1 MRFRS
6 GIAITCL
13 AISGH
18 ALAADAQN
26 AAQTTASG
34 DENVLGEIIVTARFR
49 QENVQDVPIT
59 VTALSSEALE
69 ERGITDMIA
78 LSSVVPNLQIRN
90 TNAGPNQSDI
100 RLRGVPDVAV
110 YVDGI
115 AHSNTAGQLMDVVDV
130 DRVEVL
136 NGPQGT
142 LFGKNA
148 IGGAIQYVT
157 TKPSDTFSA
166 SSKFTFGS
174 YEHVDATGTLNIPW
188 TDVFYTKIT
197 GASLQHG
204 GYVRDIGTNDYD
216 GADRYTVAR
225 FDALL
230 KPTDAFNARFIF
242 AYTGETANQPA
253 NVSTQNDLVCKGD
266 PIPPE
271 YTGKIPGPLCVLNT
285 IGLKVNPNL
294 DFGAQKLW
302 EADSPT
308 HDGDEGYDYKSY
320 DFTLDLNLAL
330 SDHWGIRSLTGY
342 RDEWFSKL
350 ANHNGTP
357 YVLISNATGGIST
370 EFTQE
375 LQLAFNSD
383 WLKGTT
389 GLYYYK
395 DKFLRASISWTYTD
409 LETGTLAAQSAA
421 LGGRTPSF
429 NQNEY
434 DNIIEGYAAYSEWT
448 AKLADKLS
456 FTVGARYNTED
467 NDTILYPA
475 PVESLVCC
483 TRLPDNLQPGGGELV
498 PPRTATFNNF
508 TPRAS
513 LQYQWQPNIMTYATY
528 SKGFNAGGFNTAT
541 NVPIPYKP
549 ETLDNY
555 EIGLKSDLFDKHL
568 RFNLSAFYGEYKDI
582 QVKVDLPYGETVV
595 QATENAGAGLVKG
608 LELES
613 LWAATDRLTVN
624 LNIGVLKTAY
634 TDTGGQTDLQKD
646 TAFPW
651 SPKMT
656 YDLGAQYRWS
666 LNQGNLTLRGDY
678 VYETSTESNIDPVFT
693 VHQDGFGL
701 LNARLTYQKVGAP
714 WNVSAYGTNL
724 TDAYYFT
731 NSLHI
736 TQEGWAF
743 GEVAPPREWGITFSM
758 KY

>member
-409 LETGTLAAQSAA
+409 LETGTLAAQSA
-421 LGGRTPSF
+421 GSF
-429 NQNEY
+429 P
-434 DNIIEGYAAYSEWT
+434 
-448 AKLADKLS
+448 
-456 FTVGARYNTED
+456 
-467 NDTILYPA
+467 PA
-475 PVESLVCC
+475 
-483 TRLPDNLQPGGGELV
+483 
-498 PPRTATFNNF
+498 
-508 TPRAS
+508 
-513 LQYQWQPNIMTYATY
+513 
-528 SKGFNAGGFNTAT
+528 
-541 NVPIPYKP
+541 
-549 ETLDNY
+549 
-555 EIGLKSDLFDKHL
+555 EIGLMGIDSWGSRFHMEMIWRPHAELQPKRIRQHHRGLCRLFGMDGKAGRQVVIH
-568 RFNLSAFYGEYKDI
+568 RGCAVQHGGQRHHPLSGPGRE
-582 QVKVDLPYGETVV
+582 P
-595 QATENAGAGLVKG
+595 
-608 LELES
+608 
-613 LWAATDRLTVN
+613 
-624 LNIGVLKTAY
+624 GVLHAAA
-634 TDTGGQTDLQKD
+634 G
-646 TAFPW
+646 
-651 SPKMT
+651 
-656 YDLGAQYRWS
+656 
-666 LNQGNLTLRGDY
+666 
-678 VYETSTESNIDPVFT
+678 
-693 VHQDGFGL
+693 
-701 LNARLTYQKVGAP
+701 
-714 WNVSAYGTNL
+714 
-724 TDAYYFT
+724 
-731 NSLHI
+731 
-736 TQEGWAF
+736 
-743 GEVAPPREWGITFSM
+743 
-758 KY
+758 

>member
-1 MRFRS
+1 MRLKS
-6 GIAITCL
+6 GIAITCTL
-13 AISGH
+13 ICGRAF
-18 ALAADAQN
+18 AADAQ
-26 AAQTTASG
+26 TTAPAAS
-34 DENVLGEIIVTARFR
+34 DNALGEIIVTARFR
-49 QENVQDVPIT
+49 EENVQNVPIT
-59 VTALSSEALE
+59 VTALGGEALE
-69 ERGITDMIA
+69 ERGITDMIG
-78 LSSVVPNLQIRN
+78 LSSVIPNLQIRN

-130 DRVEVL
+130 DRIEVL

-157 TKPSDTFSA
+157 TRPSDKFA
-166 SSKFTFGS
+166 AGSKITFGS
-174 YEHVDATGTLNIPW
+174 YGQVDASGTLNIPW
-188 TDVFYTKIT
+188 SDVFYTKIT
-197 GASLQHG
+197 GASLQHN
-204 GYVRDIGTNDYD
+204 GYVRDIGNNGYD
-216 GADRYTVAR
+216 GADRYTVGR
-225 FDALL
+225 LDTLF
-230 KPTDAFNARFIF
+230 KPDDKFNARFIF
-242 AYTGETANQPA
+242 AYTGETANQPP

-302 EADSPT
+302 EADSPAS
-308 HDGDEGYDYKSY
+308 DGNEGYDYKSY
-320 DFTLDLNLAL
+320 DFTLDLNYAL
-330 SDHWGIRSLTGY
+330 SDVLAVRSLTGY

-370 EFTQE
+370 ELTQE
-375 LQLAFNSD
+375 LQLAYNSD

-395 DKFLRASISWTYTD
+395 DKFLRASISYTYTD
-409 LETGTLAAQSAA
+409 LEAGTLAAQSAA

-429 NQNEY
+429 NENEY
-434 DNIIEGYAAYSEWT
+434 DNIIQGYAAYSEWT
-448 AKLADKLS
+448 AKVDRFSLTL
-456 FTVGARYNTED
+456 GARYTTED

-475 PVESLVCC
+475 PVASLVCC
-483 TRLPDNLQPGGGELV
+483 NRLPSDLTPGGKELV
-498 PPRTATFNNF
+498 PPRKATFNNF
-508 TPRAS
+508 TPRVS
-513 LQYQWQPNIMTYATY
+513 LQYQWTPDVMTYATY

-555 EIGLKSDLFDKHL
+555 EAGLKSDWFDRHL
-568 RFNLSAFYGEYKDI
+568 RVNLGVFYGQYKDI
-582 QVKVDLPYGETVV
+582 QVKVNLPFGQTVV

-608 LELES
+608 LELET
-613 LWAATDRLTVN
+613 LWAATDRFTLN
-624 LNIGVLKTAY
+624 LNVGVLKTAY

-651 SPKMT
+651 SPKLN
-656 YDLGAQYRWS
+656 YDLGAQYRFSVGADS
-666 LNQGNLTLRGDY
+666 LVLRGDY
-678 VYETSTESNIDPVFT
+678 AYETSTESNIDPVFT
-693 VHQDGFGL
+693 VHQDAFGL
-701 LNARLTYQKVGAP
+701 LNARLTYQKADAP
-714 WNVSAYGTNL
+714 WNVAVFGTNL
-724 TDAYYFT
+724 TNSYYLT

-743 GEVAPPREWGITFSM
+743 GEVAPPREWGVTFTM

>member
-498 PPRTATFNNF
+498 PPR
-508 TPRAS
+508 
-513 LQYQWQPNIMTYATY
+513 
-528 SKGFNAGGFNTAT
+528 
-541 NVPIPYKP
+541 
-549 ETLDNY
+549 
-555 EIGLKSDLFDKHL
+555 
-568 RFNLSAFYGEYKDI
+568 LSAVSMAAEHHDLRDLLEGVQRRRFQHRDQCAHPI
-582 QVKVDLPYGETVV
+582 QTRDSRQLRDRPEVRSVRQTPEV
-595 QATENAGAGLVKG
+595 QSVGLLRRVQGHPGQGGSALRRDRGAGDGKRRCGPGQGPGTRKPVGRHRSADREPQHRRAQDCLYRHRRADGSAEGHRVPVVAQDDLRSG
-608 LELES
+608 GAIPLEPQPRQPD
-613 LWAATDRLTVN
+613 AARRLC
-624 LNIGVLKTAY
+624 L
-634 TDTGGQTDLQKD
+634 
-646 TAFPW
+646 
-651 SPKMT
+651 
-656 YDLGAQYRWS
+656 
-666 LNQGNLTLRGDY
+666 
-678 VYETSTESNIDPVFT
+678 
-693 VHQDGFGL
+693 
-701 LNARLTYQKVGAP
+701 
-714 WNVSAYGTNL
+714 
-724 TDAYYFT
+724 
-731 NSLHI
+731 
-736 TQEGWAF
+736 
-743 GEVAPPREWGITFSM
+743 
-758 KY
+758 